1 MLSSYQTFGFQPE
14 KFHSFFSIKS
24 ETGVL
29 GTLLLL
35 EIKNV
40 QKIYIHYIT
49 LHLYTLKFINKN
61 RRFSLLHY
69 LEKNK
74 KYIPSL
80 TFFNSFI
87 KRSTF
92 DVFGGE
98 ILVAMIFASA
108 LKYSANKGSKFI
120 TVIRS
125 DSNKISKR
133 DYICLN

>member
-61 RRFSLLHY
+61 GFPYCITWKR
-69 LEKNK
+69 NK

-92 DVFGGE
+92 DVFGSE

-108 LKYSANKGSKFI
+108 LKYSANKGSKFM

-133 DYICLN
+133 DYMCLN